1 MRYLNSV
8 YIRDYKARVAY
19 RRGSLLVTGT
29 DGKHRIGVEA
39 IDALIMFAGQIT
51 TDALTELVRRKIR
64 VAALTRG
71 GRIRFIVSGP
81 TSGNVHLRQAQHRAT
96 EDVNTTLH
104 ITRNIVAA
112 KLQNSRR
119 VISRWGRDHS
129 QPTIRAELRSR
140 AKQLGR
146 KITHIATVDTPHTL
160 RGIEGDAGRLHFG
173 AVRVV
178 LSLERLRFTKRNRR
192 PPRDPVNA
200 LLGMCYALLVTES
213 TGAIE
218 TVGLDPQIGF
228 FHRARSGRASLALD
242 LVEEFR
248 PLVDRFVVGAVR
260 KKQFKSDDFTFTTGG
275 ACYLTESGRDRLL
288 KLWEKHKNTE
298 FQHDVLGRLVP
309 RWALPTVQATLLAR
323 HLRGD
328 LPGYP
333 PFLLRR

>member
-8 YIRDYKARVAY
+8 YIRDYKARVGY
-19 RRGSLLVTGT
+19 RRGSLVVTGME
-29 DGKHRIGVEA
+29 GKQRIGIEA
-39 IDALIMFAGQIT
+39 IDAVIMFAGQIT
-51 TDALTELVRRKIR
+51 TDALAQLVRRR
-64 VAALTRG
+64 VRIAALTRG

-81 TSGNVHLRQAQHRAT
+81 TSGNVHLRQAQHRAAD
-96 EDVNTTLH
+96 DVGTTLQ

-119 VISRWGRDHS
+119 VIARWGRDYP
-129 QPTIRAELRSR
+129 QPAIREDLRTRSE
-140 AKQLGR
+140 QLGGR
-146 KITHIATVDTPHTL
+146 VTEIANADSAHML

-173 AVRVV
+173 AVRKV
-178 LSLERLRFTKRNRR
+178 LSFEELQFTTRNRR

-200 LLGMCYALLVTES
+200 LLGMCYALLVTEA
-213 TGAIE
+213 TGAAE

-228 FHRARSGRASLALD
+228 FHRARSGRASLSLD

-248 PLVDRFVVGAVR
+248 PLVDRFVVGIVR
-260 KKQFKSDDFTFTTGG
+260 RKQIGVADFTFTAGG
-275 ACYLTESGRDRLL
+275 ACYLTDSGRDRLL
-288 KLWEKHKNTE
+288 KLWEKHKDTE
-298 FQHDVLGRLVP
+298 FQHDVLGRPVS
-309 RWALPTVQATLLAR
+309 RWALPTVQATLMAR